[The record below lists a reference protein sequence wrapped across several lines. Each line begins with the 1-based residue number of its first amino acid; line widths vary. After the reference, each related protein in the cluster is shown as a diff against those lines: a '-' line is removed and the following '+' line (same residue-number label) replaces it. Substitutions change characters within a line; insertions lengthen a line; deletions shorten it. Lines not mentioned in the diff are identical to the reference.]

1 MRAGTAEQQQ
11 HERKGEEMSVNR
23 GKGQAGRTKESEMG
37 QDVATK
43 VWSGAKSKPK
53 KIKLQTEFKIELIQ

>member
-1 MRAGTAEQQQ
+1 MNELTLVPTRARAMRAGTAEQQQ

-43 VWSGAKSKPK
+43 V
-53 KIKLQTEFKIELIQ
+53 